1 MHPEPVHIT
10 LPTHGKIEGSLW
22 TTNGARAVVLLHPGT
37 AVTQR
42 YYEPFARY
50 LLELGL
56 NVVTYD
62 YRGTGRS
69 RPANL
74 RGFTV
79 SMSDW
84 MNDDVGAVTHWAAA
98 RFPALPML
106 AVGHSLGGHALALS
120 EDTNSLRAAVLVASH
135 AGVTATISGFSERT
149 KVWIIMRVLAPL
161 LCAVLGYMPGRKL
174 GLGEDLPRG
183 VMLQWS
189 RWTTLPRY
197 FFDDPAMDAAR
208 RMSRVQ
214 IPLLILGFNDDP
226 WANPGAISMLIA
238 PLTNAKIERHQIA
251 PRDANLPVI
260 GHMGFFR
267 KRSAERLWPQI
278 GSWLLDQL
286 TDVDSQPADIADD
299 LRTKQGAE

>member
-1 MHPEPVHIT
+1 M
-10 LPTHGKIEGSLW
+10 
-22 TTNGARAVVLLHPGT
+22 LLHPAT

-42 YYEPFARY
+42 YYEAFARY

-56 NVVTYD
+56 NIVTYD

-74 RGFTV
+74 RGFNV

-84 MNDDVGAVTHWAAA
+84 MDGDVGAVTRWAAA

-106 AVGHSLGGHALALS
+106 AVGHSVGGHALALS
-120 EDTNSLRAAVLVASH
+120 EATNSLRAAVLVASH
-135 AGVTATISGFSERT
+135 AGVTATISGIAERI
-149 KVWIIMRVLAPL
+149 KVRIIMRVLAPM
-161 LCAVLGYMPGRKL
+161 LCALLGYMPGSRL
-174 GLGEDLPRG
+174 GLGEDLPRD

-208 RMSRVQ
+208 RMARVQ
-214 IPLLILGFNDDP
+214 IPLLVLGFDDDP
-226 WANPGAISMLIA
+226 WANPGAIGTLIA
-238 PLTNAKIERHQIA
+238 PLANAQIERHQIA
-251 PRDANLPVI
+251 PRDVDLPAI

-267 KRSAERLWPQI
+267 KRSAEHLWPRV
-278 GSWLLDQL
+278 GSWLLGQL
-286 TDVDSQPADIADD
+286 EHADGRVAGPIDD
-299 LRTKQGAE
+299 LRAQEGAR

>member
-1 MHPEPVHIT
+1 MHPESFHIT
-10 LPTHGKIEGSLW
+10 HPVRGNIEGSLW
-22 TTNGARAVVLLHPGT
+22 TSTGAKAVVLLHPGT
-37 AVTQR
+37 GVPQR

-50 LLELGL
+50 LSELGL

-69 RPANL
+69 RPASL

-84 MNDDVGAVTHWAAA
+84 MDDDVAAVSRWAAA

-120 EDTNSLRAAVLVASH
+120 PDTNSLQAAVLVASH
-135 AGVTATISGFSERT
+135 AGVTATISSVTERT

-161 LCAVLGYMPGRKL
+161 LCTVLGYMPGRKL
-174 GLGEDLPRG
+174 GLGEDLPRD

-189 RWTTLPRY
+189 RWTTLPHY
-197 FFDDPAMDAAR
+197 FFDDPAMDASR

-214 IPLLILGFNDDP
+214 IPLLVLGFDDDP

-238 PLTNAKIERHQIA
+238 PLVNARIERHQIA
-251 PRDANLPVI
+251 PHHADMQAI
-260 GHMGFFR
+260 GHMGLFR
-267 KRSAERLWPQI
+267 KQSAQSLWPWI
-278 GSWLLDQL
+278 GSWLLEQIEH
-286 TDVDSQPADIADD
+286 VDSRPRGLADE
-299 LRTKQGAE
+299 LQTKEKAK

>member
-1 MHPEPVHIT
+1 M
-10 LPTHGKIEGSLW
+10 
-22 TTNGARAVVLLHPGT
+22 LLHPGT

-69 RPANL
+69 RPADL
-74 RGFTV
+74 RGFKV

-84 MNDDVGAVTHWAAA
+84 MDDDVSAVTRWAAA
-98 RFPALPML
+98 RFPALPLL
-106 AVGHSLGGHALALS
+106 AVGHSLGGHVLALS
-120 EDTNSLRAAVLVASH
+120 EDTNSLRAAVLIASH
-135 AGVTATISGFSERT
+135 AGVTATISGVAERA
-149 KVWIIMRVLAPL
+149 KVWIIMRILAPL

-174 GLGEDLPRG
+174 GLGEDLPRD

-197 FFDDPAMDAAR
+197 FFDDPSIDAAR

-214 IPLLILGFNDDP
+214 IPLLVLGFDDDP
-226 WANPGAISMLIA
+226 WANPGAISMLTA
-238 PLTNAKIERHQIA
+238 PLTQAKIERRQIA
-251 PRDANLPVI
+251 PRDAAMSAI

-267 KRSAERLWPQI
+267 QRSAERLWPQV
-278 GSWLLDQL
+278 GSWLLEQL
-286 TDVDSQPADIADD
+286 KHVGGHPAGRGDD
-299 LRTKQGAE
+299 LQMKQEAK

>member
-1 MHPEPVHIT
+1 MHSEPFHIM
-10 LPTHGKIEGSLW
+10 LPANGKIEGSLW
-22 TTNGARAVVLLHPGT
+22 TTDGARAVVLLHPGT

-50 LLELGL
+50 LFELGL

-74 RGFTV
+74 RGLTV

-84 MNDDVGAVTHWAAA
+84 MDDDVGAVTRWAAA

-135 AGVTATISGFSERT
+135 AGVTTSIRGVGERI

-197 FFDDPAMDAAR
+197 FFDDPAIDAER
-208 RMSRVQ
+208 RMARVQ
-214 IPLLILGFNDDP
+214 IPLLVFGFDDDP
-226 WANPGAISMLIA
+226 WANPDAISMLIA

-251 PRDANLPVI
+251 PRDANMPVL

-278 GSWLLDQL
+278 GSWLLEQL
-286 TDVDSQPADIADD
+286 KQVDSQPATVAGD
-299 LRTKQGAE
+299 LRTKQGTK

>member
-1 MHPEPVHIT
+1 MNSESFHIT
-10 LPTHGKIEGSLW
+10 LPAQGNIGGSLW
-22 TTNGARAVVLLHPGT
+22 TTRGARAVVLLHPGT

-42 YYEPFARY
+42 YYESFARY
-50 LLELGL
+50 LLTLGL

-69 RPANL
+69 RPADM
-74 RGFTV
+74 RGLTV

-84 MNDDVGAVTHWAAA
+84 MNDDVGAVTRWAAA

-120 EDTNSLRAAVLVASH
+120 EDTNSLRAAVLIAAH
-135 AGVTATISGFSERT
+135 AGVTASIRGVTERI
-149 KVWIIMRVLAPL
+149 KVWTIMRILAPL
-161 LCAVLGYMPGRKL
+161 LCSVLGYMPGRKL
-174 GLGEDLPRG
+174 GLGEDLPRN

-197 FFDDPAMDAAR
+197 FFDDPAMDAER
-208 RMSRVQ
+208 RMARVQ
-214 IPLLILGFNDDP
+214 IPLLVVGFDDDP
-226 WANPGAISMLIA
+226 WANPDAISMLIA
-238 PLTNAKIERHQIA
+238 PLVNARMERHQIA

-267 KRSAERLWPQI
+267 KRSAERLWPRI
-278 GSWLLDQL
+278 GSWLLEQL
-286 TDVDSQPADIADD
+286 KHVDGEPAGVADE
-299 LRTKQGAE
+299 LRTKQSTK

>member
-1 MHPEPVHIT
+1 MQPEPFHIV
-10 LPTHGKIEGSLW
+10 LSAHSKIEGSLW
-22 TTNGARAVVLLHPGT
+22 TTDSAKAVVLLHPGT
-37 AVTQR
+37 AITQR
-42 YYEPFARY
+42 YYEPFALY

-69 RPANL
+69 RPASL
-74 RGFTV
+74 RGFAV

-84 MNDDVGAVTHWAAA
+84 MNDDVSAITRWAAA

-120 EDTNSLRAAVLVASH
+120 NDTNSLRAAVLVASH
-135 AGVTATISGFSERT
+135 AGVTASIRGVAERT
-149 KVWIIMRVLAPL
+149 KIWVIMRVLAPL
-161 LCAVLGYMPGRKL
+161 LCAVLGYMPLRKL
-174 GLGEDLPRG
+174 GLGEDLPRD

-197 FFDDPAMDAAR
+197 FFDDGAMDAER
-208 RMSRVQ
+208 RMARVK
-214 IPLLILGFNDDP
+214 IPLLVLGFDDDP
-226 WANPGAISMLIA
+226 WANSDTISMLIA

-251 PRDANLPVI
+251 PRDANMPAI

-267 KRSAERLWPQI
+267 KRSAEHLWPQI
-278 GSWLLDQL
+278 GSWFQEQL
-286 TDVDSQPADIADD
+286 KHVDSQPARVAGD
-299 LRTKQGAE
+299 LRTQQNTK